1 MADKDKHE
9 DDEFEI
15 PDSDD
20 VDEEDGD
27 ELDPGED
34 EELIDFDAPHDHPHT
49 PGYPAHAHHAE
60 GVAYQADQTF
70 ASGGTELF
78 TPERHDADSDRAA
91 EAEREQRS
99 GLDLGPLADGFET
112 VAQDLGWE
120 TDRNVHPASPGGVI
134 FGLSREGRDV
144 SVTIAY
150 TE

>member
-1 MADKDKHE
+1 MTDTTE

-20 VDEEDGD
+20 VDEEDG
-27 ELDPGED
+27 ED
-34 EELIDFDAPHDHPHT
+34 EDAEELVDFDAPHDHSHT
-49 PGYPAHAHHAE
+49 AGYPAHVHHAE

-70 ASGGTELF
+70 AAGGTELF
-78 TPERHDADSDRAA
+78 TPDRHDADSNQAT
-91 EAEREQRS
+91 EAEREQQS

-112 VAQDLGWE
+112 VAQELGWE
-120 TDRNVHPASPGGVI
+120 TDRNAHPASLGGVI
-134 FGLSREGRDV
+134 FGLSRDGRDV